1 MPPGQV
7 EVAPGPGL
15 LHPALRSITGMADR
29 NREHIG
35 NMSKRTNARRDLAA
49 PVPNLASERDLPDPH
64 MPGMNAPA
72 DCGVVFLHRP
82 APPFLRPFYT
92 ELATYE
98 ETGGFTIR
106 QIETASL
113 AVPLIISFGTPFR
126 IRLGQTPT
134 AGDEQPSFIAGLD
147 TSRVFI
153 ASSGRAACLQVNL
166 TPVGAQR
173 LLGIPAS
180 EFAGRMVPLADLAH
194 PQISELRRRLEDTGD
209 WNARLDCAE
218 SFLTARF
225 GTAAAEPCQSLV
237 ETAFSLIA
245 SGSVHRIDDL
255 ATRIGWSRKHLA
267 DRFSRAFGLSPKTIA
282 RIARFNRAQALARE
296 AVRPDWAD
304 IAFAGGYA
312 DQAHMIREFED
323 FAGLTP
329 TAWWRSLDKLGS
341 ATWHDQ
347 PVR

>member
-1 MPPGQV
+1 
-7 EVAPGPGL
+7 
-15 LHPALRSITGMADR
+15 
-29 NREHIG
+29 
-35 NMSKRTNARRDLAA
+35 MSKRTSTRRDLAA
-49 PVPNLASERDLPDPH
+49 PVVHLASGRNLPDPH
-64 MPGMNAPA
+64 TPGMNAPA

-82 APPFLRPFYT
+82 APPSLRPFYT

-113 AVPLIISFGTPFR
+113 SVPLIISYGTPFR
-126 IRLGQTPT
+126 IRLGQTPI

-166 TPVGAQR
+166 TPIGAQR

-180 EFAGRMVPLADLAH
+180 EFAARMVSLDDLAH
-194 PQISELRRRLEDTGD
+194 PQISELRRQLEDIED

-218 SFLTARF
+218 RFLARRL
-225 GTAAAEPCQSLV
+225 GAAAAEPVSSLV
-237 ETAFSLIA
+237 DVAFGLIA
-245 SGSVHRIDDL
+245 SGAVRRIDEL

-267 DRFSRAFGLSPKTIA
+267 DRFSREFGFSPKTVA

-296 AVRPDWAD
+296 AMRPDWAD

-329 TAWWRSLDKLGS
+329 SAWWRSLDKLGS

-347 PVR
+347 PAR

>member
-1 MPPGQV
+1 
-7 EVAPGPGL
+7 
-15 LHPALRSITGMADR
+15 
-29 NREHIG
+29 
-35 NMSKRTNARRDLAA
+35 MSKRTNARRDPTA
-49 PVPNLASERDLPDPH
+49 PGARGISGSDLPVLH
-64 MPGMNAPA
+64 TPGMTMPA

-82 APPFLRPFYT
+82 APLALRPFYT
-92 ELATYE
+92 EVATYE
-98 ETGGFTIR
+98 ETDGFAIR

-113 AVPLIISFGTPFR
+113 SAPLIINFGTPFR
-126 IRLGQTPT
+126 IRLGHAPV

-147 TSRVFI
+147 TARIFI
-153 ASSGRAACLQVNL
+153 ASSGRSACLQVNL

-194 PQISELRRRLEDTGD
+194 PQISELRRRLEDTDD

-218 SFLTARF
+218 SFLAARF
-225 GTAAAEPCQSLV
+225 GAAAAEPVLPLV
-237 ETAFSLIA
+237 DAAFGLLA
-245 SGSVHRIDDL
+245 SGAVRRIDDL

-267 DRFSRAFGLSPKTIA
+267 DRFSRAFGLSPKTVA

-312 DQAHMIREFED
+312 DQAHMIREFEE

-329 TAWWRSLDKLGS
+329 GAWWRSLDKLGS
-341 ATWHDQ
+341 ATWPD
-347 PVR
+347 PPGR